1 VHRAWL
7 IVIALGAGIGS
18 PAKAA
23 PPPPK
28 AAPSA
33 GSASSPRAAHS
44 AGSASP
50 DKASSRKSPGASS
63 GATPAGATSSGA
75 TPSRTSPAGAKSP
88 SAPSSGAKAAD
99 STPGATPPAAPA
111 DDDLVDITTVI
122 PDAVIDI
129 RYATAENFTGKVLYP
144 VGRCKLRRAVA
155 ARLAK
160 AATAL
165 RAQDRRLLLWDC
177 YRPRAIQQE
186 LWRRV
191 PDPRYVADPKVG
203 SKHGRGAAVDLAL
216 VDKAG
221 KPVPLPTKF
230 DDFSTAAHRD
240 HALVGEPGAE
250 ARRLEV
256 AMAAAG
262 FKPLAT
268 EWWHF
273 DAPDSANYALSDE
286 PL

>member
-1 VHRAWL
+1 MHRAWL
-7 IVIALGAGIGS
+7 IVIALGAATAAADPPP
-18 PAKAA
+18 PAPPADAKGAPPERAQPPARGRAQPKPSGPKPAPNPPDKAPAA
-23 PPPPK
+23 PPE
-28 AAPSA
+28 
-33 GSASSPRAAHS
+33 R
-44 AGSASP
+44 
-50 DKASSRKSPGASS
+50 
-63 GATPAGATSSGA
+63 
-75 TPSRTSPAGAKSP
+75 
-88 SAPSSGAKAAD
+88 
-99 STPGATPPAAPA
+99 
-111 DDDLVDITTVI
+111 DDDLVDVSAVI

-129 RYATAENFTGKVLYP
+129 RYATADNFTGKVLYP
-144 VGRCKLRRAVA
+144 VARCKLRRAVA

-165 RAQDRRLLLWDC
+165 RAQDRRLVLWDC
-177 YRPRAIQQE
+177 YRPRSIQQE

-203 SKHGRGAAVDLAL
+203 SKHGRGAAVDVAL
-216 VDKAG
+216 VDQAG
-221 KPVPLPTKF
+221 KPVVLPTKF
-230 DDFSTAAHRD
+230 DDFSLAAHRD

-250 ARRLEV
+250 ARRLEA

-262 FKPLAT
+262 WKPLAT